1 MNAATQRRLTPV
13 LVGIVLG
20 LGVLL
25 LALLAGVGSG
35 VHWLAPREVAPLPA
49 AHRAALPPSAPLLS
63 YAAVWEHPLFSR
75 DRQPM
80 VSAAS
85 GSGVSLGDLELT
97 GIILTPG
104 LRMALLRD
112 KSAGDKSNREVRVR
126 EGTALPDGSWTL
138 VELQP
143 RAAIFASSSG
153 RTELKLPAGAPIDPL
168 PAASSTA
175 TDQSTPPGV
184 AVMQRV
190 NPSAPAPAGSA
201 GNGPLQR
208 ILKQK
213 AGGVRQRAQPSA
225 SDEGVH

>member
-13 LVGIVLG
+13 LVGIAAGLG
-20 LGVLL
+20 LLL
-25 LALLAGVGSG
+25 LALLAGAGSG
-35 VHWLAPREVAPLPA
+35 VHWLAPREAAPIPA
-49 AHRAALPPSAPLLS
+49 AHRVALPPAAPLLS
-63 YAAVWEHPLFSR
+63 YAAVWEHPLFSK
-75 DRQPM
+75 DRKPM
-80 VSAAS
+80 VSAAT

-112 KSAGDKSNREVRVR
+112 KSAGNKSSREVRVR
-126 EGTALPDGSWTL
+126 EGAALPDGSWTL

-143 RAAIFASSSG
+143 RAAIFASGSG

-168 PAASSTA
+168 PAASTGAS
-175 TDQSTPPGV
+175 DQPPPGM

-190 NPSAPAPAGSA
+190 NPPAPAPANTSGDT
-201 GNGPLQR
+201 PLQR

-213 AGGVRQRAQPSA
+213 PGTLRQRGQPSG